1 LRRLLEGYNASMAD
15 DKPTSRRDFLRGRSM
30 GRALLAAANE
40 LADRAEGALGV
51 GTSADARLPEPTEF
65 IAKTARMQVTRRAMA
80 CDFVIEHH
88 AADGS
93 HVSDSVLEAL
103 DLIERLEDQLSIYRE
118 HTEVANLNRSAA
130 MREVEVEPGLFSL
143 IQTCLQLH
151 AKTGGAFDFTSGP
164 LSRAWGF
171 LQRAGRVPEAEEL
184 AAAMDVVGAQL
195 VQINDARFSVNFAKP
210 GVEINFNSIGKGY
223 ALDRAAAQ
231 MSLAGL
237 KDFLCHGGRSSVLAR
252 GCERTGRYNG
262 WGVAVP
268 HPLKPEGQ
276 VGEIQ
281 LVDNALGTS
290 GSGTQF
296 FEHAG
301 RRFGHLIDPRTGQ
314 PTEGV
319 YTATAVADTAAEA
332 DALATAFYIMGPGDT
347 SEYCAAHS
355 DVGAVLVCR
364 GEGASGID
372 VHAFNMEGRWIADRL

>member
-1 LRRLLEGYNASMAD
+1 MPD
-15 DKPTSRRDFLRGRSM
+15 DKPTSRRDFLRGRSV

-51 GTSADARLPEPTEF
+51 APPSGPTLPKSPTSSAAA
-65 IAKTARMQVTRRAMA
+65 AKLQVTRRAMA
-80 CDFVIEHH
+80 CEFVIEHH

-93 HVSDSVLEAL
+93 LAADAALEAL
-103 DLIERLEDQLSIYRE
+103 DLIERIEDQLSIYRD
-118 HTEVANLNRSAA
+118 HTEVANLNRHAA
-130 MREVEVEPGLFSL
+130 EDGVEVEPGLFSL
-143 IQTCLQLH
+143 IQQCRRLH
-151 AKTGGAFDFTSGP
+151 EQTGGAFDFTSGP

-171 LQRAGRVPEAEEL
+171 FQRAGRVPGADEL
-184 AAAMDVVGAQL
+184 AAARELVGAQFVEL
-195 VQINDARFSVNFAKP
+195 NDSRFSVRFLKP

-223 ALDRAAAQ
+223 ALDRAAAHLES
-231 MSLAGL
+231 MGLA
-237 KDFLCHGGRSSVLAR
+237 DFLCHGGRSSVLAR
-252 GCERTGRYNG
+252 GRDRSGRYNG

-296 FEHAG
+296 FEHEG

-319 YTATAVADTAAEA
+319 YTATAVASTAAEA
-332 DALATAFYIMGPGDT
+332 DALATAFYIMGPGGA
-347 SEYCAAHS
+347 SEYCAAHD

-372 VHAFNMEGRWIADRL
+372 VHAFNMEGRWIAERL